1 MGYSEYYKKEE
12 TKMNLA
18 KKYKQLFEGK
28 TRSNDSKLLKE
39 FQYEKDW
46 EDVIDM
52 DSFDFETLVAAKDG
66 SEVQIPV
73 YQGEVGG
80 GFRKDTTVANQEF
93 DEFLIATI
101 DKSQGDYWTFEF
113 DKDSAAALE
122 ASGVYGGAEQVAAEL
137 EGWSEGEIEYMG
149 R

>member
-1 MGYSEYYKKEE
+1 MGYSEYHKKEE
-12 TKMNLA
+12 QKMNLA

-28 TRSNDSKLLKE
+28 ARSNDSKLLKE
-39 FQYEKDW
+39 YSFEKDW
-46 EDVIDM
+46 EDVIDVDEM
-52 DSFDFETLVAAKDG
+52 TGKWDYYVAAPDK

-101 DKSQGDYWTFEF
+101 DKSQGDYWTFKF
-113 DKDSAAALE
+113 DKDSAAALD
-122 ASGVYGGAEQVAAEL
+122 ASDVYGGAKQVEADL
-137 EGWSEGEIEYMG
+137 EGWSEGELEYM
-149 R
+149 